1 MHESVVCR
9 SIAVMFRSAYIV
21 KIGQGN
27 TLIGLLLFHGRYFE
41 SNLQRTE
48 KHHVIKKN
56 TTTEIC
62 LRPNYVKISNF
73 AAK

>member
-1 MHESVVCR
+1 MKVLFCR

-48 KHHVIKKN
+48 KYHVIKKTQQLKYVCVQ
-56 TTTEIC
+56 TT
-62 LRPNYVKISNF
+62 LK
-73 AAK
+73 